1 MALVSAPVDTPDI
14 VPPHAHGGFR
24 EVMAVLWSRA
34 ARDRRGS
41 SPPAT
46 QGIDPFRARIQ
57 GRKLVGLQERIA
69 AGGGASDRASLFEGA
84 LLATG
89 FLIVFLV
96 VDHQVIGDGIYRFR
110 DIQNL
115 LYHGHLTYSHFSL
128 VMPLASVPFLLLG
141 HVVESQ
147 EWWAARFNVIVVAA
161 GALAAWRLLRGRV
174 DPALLRRTLLM
185 LLAASLLANQL
196 RDYNAEVFSGTLV
209 ALGILCIVT
218 DQHTLLGWTGIVIA
232 VVNTPALIVGVA
244 ALVAAEVVR
253 TRHFRSAGAIAA
265 AVALVL
271 LENRVRHGGPV
282 TSTGDHGYQTLLP
295 YSGRPGFSYPLVLG
309 LVSILFSFGR
319 GLLFFTPGLFLWL
332 DDATRRAAGACHRA
346 IVLLVFVIAG
356 LVAVYAKWWAWYG
369 GLAWGPRYFT
379 LAAIPAALIV
389 VLRVRAAG
397 QSAGRDALALVVL
410 ALSAW
415 VGFAGLVSSL
425 DPPAV
430 CSANHYALES
440 FCWYV
445 PEYSSLWLP
454 VLHPPPLT
462 AATVT
467 VAAWCII
474 VFAYFAAPLI
484 VALARHAKALSPARS

>member
-1 MALVSAPVDTPDI
+1 
-14 VPPHAHGGFR
+14 
-24 EVMAVLWSRA
+24 MAVLITA
-34 ARDRRGS
+34 TTARR
-41 SPPAT
+41 
-46 QGIDPFRARIQ
+46 
-57 GRKLVGLQERIA
+57 
-69 AGGGASDRASLFEGA
+69 SLFEGG
-84 LLATG
+84 LLAAG
-89 FLIVFLV
+89 FLIVFFVAGHEVL
-96 VDHQVIGDGIYRFR
+96 GDGIYRFR

-161 GALAAWRLLRGRV
+161 GALVAWRLLRGRA
-174 DPALLRRTLLM
+174 DLALLRRTLLL

-196 RDYNAEVFSGTLV
+196 RDYNAEVFSATLLV
-209 ALGILCIVT
+209 LGILCIVT
-218 DQHTLLGWTGIVIA
+218 EQHTLLGWTGIVLA
-232 VVNTPALIVGVA
+232 VVNTPALIVGLV
-244 ALVAAEVVR
+244 ALVAVEVVR
-253 TRHFRSAGAIAA
+253 TQRLRYVGAIAA
-265 AVALVL
+265 AIALVL
-271 LENRVRHGGPV
+271 LENRVRHAGPM
-282 TSTGDHGYQTLLP
+282 TSTGDHGYATLLP
-295 YSGRPGFSYPLVLG
+295 YSGRAGFSYPLVLG

-332 DDATRRAAGACHRA
+332 DDATRRAAGACRRT
-346 IVLLVFVIAG
+346 IVLMLIVVAG

-397 QSAGRDALALVVL
+397 QSAGRDALTLVVL

-415 VGFAGLVSSL
+415 VGFAGLVSPL

-430 CSANHYALES
+430 CSANRYALES

-445 PEYSSLWLP
+445 PEFSSLWQP

-462 AATVT
+462 ATTVT
-467 VAAWCII
+467 IAAWCSI
-474 VFAYFAAPLI
+474 VFGYFAAPLV
-484 VALARHAKALSPARS
+484 VALARRASHLRLVRT

>member
-1 MALVSAPVDTPDI
+1 VS
-14 VPPHAHGGFR
+14 
-24 EVMAVLWSRA
+24 
-34 ARDRRGS
+34 
-41 SPPAT
+41 
-46 QGIDPFRARIQ
+46 
-57 GRKLVGLQERIA
+57 LQEPVA
-69 AGGGASDRASLFEGA
+69 AGGGASNRASLFEGGLIVA
-84 LLATG
+84 G

-96 VDHQVIGDGIYRFR
+96 VGHQVIGDGIYRFR

-115 LYHGHLTYSHFSL
+115 LYDGHLTYSHFSL

-161 GALAAWRLLRGRV
+161 GALAAWRLLRGRG
-174 DPALLRRTLLM
+174 DPVLLRRTLLM
-185 LLAASLLANQL
+185 LLAASLLSNQL
-196 RDYNAEVFSGTLV
+196 RDYNAEVFSATLIT
-209 ALGILCIVT
+209 LGILCIAT
-218 DQHTLLGWTGIVIA
+218 DQHTLLGWAGIVIA

-244 ALVAAEVVR
+244 ALVAVEIIR
-253 TRHFRSAGAIAA
+253 TRQLRSAGAIVA
-265 AVALVL
+265 AVALAL
-271 LENRVRHGGPV
+271 LENRIRHAGPI
-282 TSTGDHGYQTLLP
+282 TSTSDHGYPTLLP
-295 YSGRPGFSYPLVLG
+295 YSGRPGFSYPFVLG

-332 DDATRRAAGACHRA
+332 DDTTRRAAGACRRP
-346 IVLLVFVIAG
+346 IVLLVFVVAG

-379 LAAIPAALIV
+379 LAAVPAALIV

-440 FCWYV
+440 FCWDV
-445 PEYSSLWLP
+445 PEFSSLWLP
-454 VLHPPPLT
+454 VVHPPPLT

-467 VAAWCII
+467 ISAWCII
-474 VFAYFAAPLI
+474 VFAYFAAPLV
-484 VALARHAKALSPARS
+484 VALARRARALSPVRS

>member
-1 MALVSAPVDTPDI
+1 MITATT
-14 VPPHAHGGFR
+14 
-24 EVMAVLWSRA
+24 
-34 ARDRRGS
+34 ARR
-41 SPPAT
+41 
-46 QGIDPFRARIQ
+46 
-57 GRKLVGLQERIA
+57 
-69 AGGGASDRASLFEGA
+69 SLFEGGLVA
-84 LLATG
+84 AG
-89 FLIVFLV
+89 FLIVFFV
-96 VDHQVIGDGIYRFR
+96 ADHEVLGDGIYRFR

-141 HVVESQ
+141 HFVESQ

-161 GALAAWRLLRGRV
+161 GALVAWRLLRGRA
-174 DPALLRRTLLM
+174 DLALLRQTLLL

-196 RDYNAEVFSGTLV
+196 RDYNAEVFSATLV
-209 ALGILCIVT
+209 VLGILCIVT
-218 DQHTLLGWTGIVIA
+218 EQHTLLGWTGIVLA
-232 VVNTPALIVGVA
+232 VVNTPALIVGLV
-244 ALVAAEVVR
+244 ALVAVEVVR
-253 TRHFRSAGAIAA
+253 TRRLRSFGAIAA

-271 LENRVRHGGPV
+271 LENRVRHAGPV
-282 TSTGDHGYQTLLP
+282 TSTGDHGYSTLLP
-295 YSGRPGFSYPLVLG
+295 YSGHPGFSYPLVLG

-332 DDATRRAAGACHRA
+332 DDSTRRAAGACRRT
-346 IVLLVFVIAG
+346 IVLMLIVVAG

-415 VGFAGLVSSL
+415 VGFAGLVSPL
-425 DPPAV
+425 DPPAI
-430 CSANHYALES
+430 CSANRYALES

-445 PEYSSLWLP
+445 PEFSSLWQP

-462 AATVT
+462 ATTVT
-467 VAAWCII
+467 IAAWCII
-474 VFAYFAAPLI
+474 VFGYFAAPLA
-484 VALARHAKALSPARS
+484 VALARRASHLRSVRT

>member
-1 MALVSAPVDTPDI
+1 MV
-14 VPPHAHGGFR
+14 
-24 EVMAVLWSRA
+24 
-34 ARDRRGS
+34 
-41 SPPAT
+41 
-46 QGIDPFRARIQ
+46 
-57 GRKLVGLQERIA
+57 VG
-69 AGGGASDRASLFEGA
+69 
-84 LLATG
+84 
-89 FLIVFLV
+89 
-96 VDHQVIGDGIYRFR
+96 HQVLGDGIYRFR

-141 HVVESQ
+141 HLVESQ

-161 GALAAWRLLRGRV
+161 GALAAWRLLRGRA

-196 RDYNAEVFSGTLV
+196 RDYNAEVFSGALV

-218 DQHTLLGWTGIVIA
+218 DQHTLLGWTGIAVA
-232 VVNTPALIVGVA
+232 VVNTPALIVGVV
-244 ALVAAEVVR
+244 ALVAVEIVR
-253 TRHFRSAGAIAA
+253 TRQLRYAGAIVA

-271 LENRVRHGGPV
+271 LENRVRHGGPL
-282 TSTGDHGYQTLLP
+282 TSTGDHGYPTLLP

-332 DDATRRAAGACHRA
+332 DDGTRRASGACRRA
-346 IVLLVFVIAG
+346 IVLMLFVVAG

-379 LAAIPAALIV
+379 LAAIPAALIL
-389 VLRVRAAG
+389 VLRVRAPG
-397 QSAGRDALALVVL
+397 QSAGRDALSLVVL

-415 VGFAGLVSSL
+415 VGFAGLVSPL
-425 DPPAV
+425 DPPSV
-430 CSANHYALES
+430 CTANHYALES

-445 PEYSSLWLP
+445 PEYSSLWQP
-454 VLHPPPLT
+454 VLHHPPLT

-467 VAAWCII
+467 ITAWCMV
-474 VFAYFAAPLI
+474 VFAYFAVPLA
-484 VALARHAKALSPARS
+484 VALARRAKPLRPIRS